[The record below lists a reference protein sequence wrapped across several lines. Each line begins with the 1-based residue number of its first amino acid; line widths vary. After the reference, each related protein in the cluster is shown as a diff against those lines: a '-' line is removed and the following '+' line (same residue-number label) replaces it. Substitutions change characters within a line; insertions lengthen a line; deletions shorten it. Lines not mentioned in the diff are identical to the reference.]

1 MTLAWTESYEYLKT
15 PLKFCIFDE
24 TLKVV
29 LNVLSWTMAMEVGV
43 ISKAEI
49 EMFYQKLPVL
59 IKTSKMSKLKAQTV
73 SQLNTWT

>member
-1 MTLAWTESYEYLKT
+1 
-15 PLKFCIFDE
+15 
-24 TLKVV
+24 
-29 LNVLSWTMAMEVGV
+29 MAMEVGV